1 MSSSAP
7 LLAGGTTPRTP
18 RQLPAGGTTPR
29 TPRQLPAG
37 GTTPRTPGQ
46 VLTRPAPRTPADA
59 SPVRQHALLAVLA
72 LAGTVFAMMQALV
85 IPALPRIQAS
95 LGTNA
100 DGAAWIS
107 TAYLLSASILTPV
120 IGRLGEVAGKKRMML
135 ASLAT
140 FAAGTLVC
148 AVAGSLGELVAGRVI
163 QGAAGGIYP
172 LAFAIIRDRL
182 PRERVPAGIG
192 LVSSLL
198 GIGGGLGLVLPGPV
212 MSRLPYQWLFWL
224 SLTVI
229 GAALVLAARYI
240 PADRPAEAGSRV
252 PWRSCLLMAAG
263 LSAVLTAVSE
273 SATWH
278 WADVRTLGLLA
289 LGAAILLAW
298 GCAEAR
304 SRNPL
309 VDMSLMRLRGIWP
322 ANAAALL
329 IGMGMYASFLI
340 IPEFVQAPARLGYGF
355 GASVTGAGLFM
366 LPTAGAQLLLGPAS
380 GLLHRRFSLRGQ
392 LSAGQLSCAAGFA
405 SLALWHEAPWQVYT
419 ATSVLGIGF
428 WLCLVALPNQ
438 VVSAV
443 PAARTGSAT
452 AVNTVVRNAG
462 GAIGSQLA
470 AAVIV
475 SSAQSGTGAPAASG
489 YVGALI
495 LCVAATC
502 AGALVACATPRRG
515 RR

>member
-1 MSSSAP
+1 VNAPGP
-7 LLAGGTTPRTP
+7 LLADPP
-18 RQLPAGGTTPR
+18 FLADP
-29 TPRQLPAG
+29 
-37 GTTPRTPGQ
+37 
-46 VLTRPAPRTPADA
+46 VTRAPADA
-59 SPVRQHALLAVLA
+59 DAPPVRANVLLAVLA

-100 DGAAWIS
+100 GGAAWIS
-107 TAYLLSASILTPV
+107 TAYLLSACILTPV

-148 AVAGSLGELVAGRVI
+148 AVAGNLGELVAGRVI

-182 PRERVPAGIG
+182 PRERVPGGIG

-198 GIGGGLGLVLPGPV
+198 GIGGGLGLVLPGPI
-212 MSRLPYQWLFWL
+212 MTRLSYHWLFWL
-224 SLTVI
+224 SLVVI
-229 GAALVLAARYI
+229 ASALVLAARYI
-240 PADRPAEAGSRV
+240 PADGPAGAGAGTGTGTRAGI

-263 LSAVLTAVSE
+263 LSAVLIAVSE

-278 WADVRTLGLLA
+278 WANIRTLGLLLLGVAA
-289 LGAAILLAW
+289 LVAW
-298 GCAEAR
+298 GRAEAR
-304 SRNPL
+304 SSSPL
-309 VDMSLMRLRGIWP
+309 VDMSLMRLRGVWP

-329 IGMGMYASFLI
+329 IGIGMYASFLI
-340 IPEFVQAPARLGYGF
+340 IPELVQEPVRLGYGF

-366 LPTAGAQLLLGPAS
+366 FPTAGVQLLLGPAS
-380 GLLHRRFSLRGQ
+380 GLLHRRFSLRAQ
-392 LSAGQLSCAAGFA
+392 LIAGQLSCAAGFA
-405 SLALWHEAPWQVYT
+405 SLAVWHDAPWQVYV
-419 ATSVLGIGF
+419 ATSVLGVGF

-462 GAIGSQLA
+462 GALGGQLA
-470 AAVIV
+470 AAIIV
-475 SSAQSGTGAPAASG
+475 SSVVSSVHAGTGAPAASG
-489 YVGALI
+489 YIGALI
-495 LCVAATC
+495 LCAAATC
-502 AGALVACATPRRG
+502 AGAFAGCALPRKNPR
-515 RR
+515 

>member
-1 MSSSAP
+1 VNS
-7 LLAGGTTPRTP
+7 
-18 RQLPAGGTTPR
+18 PAA
-29 TPRQLPAG
+29 L
-37 GTTPRTPGQ
+37 
-46 VLTRPAPRTPADA
+46 LTRPARRAPGGAPPIRAN
-59 SPVRQHALLAVLA
+59 VLLAVLA

-85 IPALPRIQAS
+85 IPALPQIQAS

-148 AVAGSLGELVAGRVI
+148 ALAGSLAQLVAGRVI

-182 PRERVPAGIG
+182 PRERVPGGIG

-198 GIGGGLGLVLPGPV
+198 GIGGGLGLVLPGPI
-212 MSRLPYQWLFWL
+212 MTRLSYQWLFWL
-224 SLTVI
+224 SLVVI
-229 GAALVLAARYI
+229 AAALGLAARCI
-240 PADRPAEAGSRV
+240 PADGPAEAGARV
-252 PWRSCLLMAAG
+252 SWRSSLLMAAG
-263 LSAVLTAVSE
+263 LSAVLIAVSE
-273 SATWH
+273 AATWH
-278 WADVRTLGLLA
+278 WGNIRTLGLLA
-289 LGAAILLAW
+289 LGAAALLAW
-298 GCAEAR
+298 GRAEAR
-304 SRNPL
+304 SSSPL
-309 VDMSLMRLRGIWP
+309 VDLSLMRLRGVWP

-329 IGMGMYASFLI
+329 IGIGMYASFLI
-340 IPEFVQAPARLGYGF
+340 IPEFVQAPVRLGYGF

-366 LPTAGAQLLLGPAS
+366 FPTAAMPLLLGPVS
-380 GLLHRRFSLRGQ
+380 GRLHRLLSLRAQ
-392 LSAGQLSCAAGFA
+392 LITGQLSCAAGFA
-405 SLALWHEAPWQVYT
+405 SLALWHDAAWQIYG
-419 ATSVLGIGF
+419 ATSVLGVGF

-462 GAIGSQLA
+462 GALGGQLA
-470 AAVIV
+470 AAIIV
-475 SSAQSGTGAPAASG
+475 SSVHAGPGAQAAAPAASG
-489 YVGALI
+489 YIGALI
-495 LCVAATC
+495 LCAGATC
-502 AGALVACATPRRG
+502 AGAFVACATPRKN